1 MLKIGHVCSGEK
13 LSVKLHEQFLFL
25 SEKKMKLRLLCFSSS
40 LACAE
45 DSAFKA
51 LLVTSNWF
59 LFMCLSF
66 SPGQW
71 SVKRLPPHAL
81 TASQTKLYF
90 NSRKDEMLPLTRVAV
105 YPASRRH
112 LWKKNSPLRGFRT
125 TDNPWK
131 TQRWV
136 CVGLTSHASERR
148 SERDISLAAD
158 WTTIPGCVSQ
168 RWGLF

>member
-1 MLKIGHVCSGEK
+1 MSSFCFSPFVRS
-13 LSVKLHEQFLFL
+13 
-25 SEKKMKLRLLCFSSS
+25 LCFSSS

-45 DSAFKA
+45 DSVFKA

-71 SVKRLPPHAL
+71 SVKRPRQEWLPPHTL
-81 TASQTKLYF
+81 TASRTKLYF
-90 NSRKDEMLPLTRVAV
+90 NSRKDEMLPLMRVAV

-125 TDNPWK
+125 TDKLWK

-136 CVGLTSHASERR
+136 CVWLTSENASVRPDYVQKERHF
-148 SERDISLAAD
+148 SPNLTEVLLLTGQPSQV
-158 WTTIPGCVSQ
+158 VSQ